1 MKTREFVD
9 ILKDNGIFQ
18 VSAVP
23 CSVLNGLIK
32 TMEEDEDIK
41 YIPMN
46 REDNL
51 ISWAMGVSLSG
62 EKPFVMMQNSGIGNI
77 IDVLISLQQTY
88 RVPLVMLITWRGYE
102 KKDEVQHWIWGDVQ
116 NKILDALHIPYTI
129 LKKENEKIREDVIK
143 SIKFSYEFK
152 MPVALILKRGGYI
165 DEEK

>member
-1 MKTREFVD
+1 
-9 ILKDNGIFQ
+9 
-18 VSAVP
+18 
-23 CSVLNGLIK
+23 
-32 TMEEDEDIK
+32 
-41 YIPMN
+41 
-46 REDNL
+46 
-51 ISWAMGVSLSG
+51 
-62 EKPFVMMQNSGIGNI
+62 
-77 IDVLISLQQTY
+77 
-88 RVPLVMLITWRGYE
+88 MLITWRGYE